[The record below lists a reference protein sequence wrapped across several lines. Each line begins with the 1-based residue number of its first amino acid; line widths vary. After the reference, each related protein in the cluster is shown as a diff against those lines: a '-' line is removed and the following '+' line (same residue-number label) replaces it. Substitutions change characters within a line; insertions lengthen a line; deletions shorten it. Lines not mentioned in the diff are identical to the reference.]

1 MEVWPNVVSLKIF
14 IFYHSHVM
22 LVQCDIVS
30 TNEQVAP
37 LVMIP
42 ESLIHSDLDKVR
54 RLGGISCY
62 FSENYFSG
70 CLLAHWELK
79 FWPAKGVVC
88 SIQVSEFLFCFQLSS
103 VSSTDAI
110 FFSLQNILAQFHVF
124 SSQIFPFWTLMEK
137 NSHFS
142 ISVLFFWPQNSAKIN
157 YATNFAIAKNLT
169 LAKILYW
176 GLSVIKIITR
186 IVSSNCICEFFKR
199 QLMLLAL
206 LHCI

>member
-1 MEVWPNVVSLKIF
+1 MVECKADTLSDVSSSPGLSKSFLGFLRGFDSSDVIR
-14 IFYHSHVM
+14 IYKK
-22 LVQCDIVS
+22 
-30 TNEQVAP
+30 
-37 LVMIP
+37 
-42 ESLIHSDLDKVR
+42 SLIKL
-54 RLGGISCY
+54 RL
-62 FSENYFSG
+62 
-70 CLLAHWELK
+70 LLHMQLARNLSLSSPPW
-79 FWPAKGVVC
+79 AKEVVC

-110 FFSLQNILAQFHVF
+110 FFPLQNILAQFHVF